1 MAALE
6 DFLFAIGGS
15 SFSSELEEE
24 EDDEEEE
31 EEEEDSSSLSVS
43 LIDDL
48 EEGLYELPELPEEF
62 LLMELHIPGYYCGLG
77 FYIPEFIQARLRSPT
92 KLLKGKT
99 PEEAYSGVKPNF
111 THLKT
116 FGCICFYTFSLTDW
130 LIPSGSQLKGP
141 DYVLDT

>member
-1 MAALE
+1 LAALE

-48 EEGLYELPELPEEF
+48 EEGVYELPELPEEF

-77 FYIPEFIQARLRSPT
+77 FYIPEFIQARLSVET
-92 KLLKGKT
+92 YAAKSFEMGFT
-99 PEEAYSGVKPNF
+99 PETPIF
-111 THLKT
+111 
-116 FGCICFYTFSLTDW
+116 
-130 LIPSGSQLKGP
+130 
-141 DYVLDT
+141 